1 LTIGH
6 PNAIIYFRKLKYNLQ
21 GRVKFPTGGNAANS
35 PLARE
40 LTLTRCDSGAD
51 SKVWMG
57 EDRMHLFPWD
67 YIAGNFNFQEVS
79 YMNHDVNKLVKLALL
94 TALSIMLMMAI
105 RFPIIPSAPFLEYEP
120 GDVPALIGT
129 FLYGP
134 GAGLLIT
141 AAVSLFQA
149 TTVSAGSG
157 WIGAVMHIVAT
168 GTMVLVAGAI
178 YRRIH
183 TFKGAVL
190 ALLAGTIGMTLM
202 MIPLNLYF
210 TTKFLGV
217 PVEAVKA
224 MIVPVIIPFNVIK
237 ASANSALTVLVY
249 KSVAKVLRI
258 EPAGGE
264 AHQHE

>member
-1 LTIGH
+1 
-6 PNAIIYFRKLKYNLQ
+6 
-21 GRVKFPTGGNAANS
+21 
-35 PLARE
+35 
-40 LTLTRCDSGAD
+40 
-51 SKVWMG
+51 
-57 EDRMHLFPWD
+57 
-67 YIAGNFNFQEVS
+67 
-79 YMNHDVNKLVKLALL
+79 MNQDLNKIVKLALL
-94 TALSIMLMMAI
+94 SALSILLMLTI

-120 GDVPALIGT
+120 GDVPALIGA

-157 WIGAVMHIVAT
+157 WIGAVMHMVAT
-168 GTMVLVAGAI
+168 GTMVLVAGLI
-178 YRRIH
+178 YRKVH
-183 TFKGAVL
+183 TLKGAIL
-190 ALLAGTIGMTLM
+190 ALVAGTLGMTLI

-237 ASANSALTVLVY
+237 ATANSALTVLVY

-258 EPAGGE
+258 APIGGE
-264 AHQHE
+264 ARQHE